1 MGFRGTS
8 NAPLDDI
15 FACAEYFASGGR
27 FSFGVWALDNVG
39 ASCGANPSRECKRE
53 LVVLRKTIVD
63 AAGSVSRPMG
73 FLPNSASSS
82 KRHFRSLRKFVLVSR
97 KRMSALS
104 ILLRPA
110 RTRPRNKDAP
120 SLPLS

>member
-8 NAPLDDI
+8 NAALDDI

-27 FSFGVWALDNVG
+27 FSFGVWAPDNVG

-63 AAGSVSRPMG
+63 AAGSVSRPMVSCRTQRQVRSVIFDRCG
-73 FLPNSASSS
+73 SSCLSQESA
-82 KRHFRSLRKFVLVSR
+82 
-97 KRMSALS
+97 
-104 ILLRPA
+104 
-110 RTRPRNKDAP
+110 
-120 SLPLS
+120 